1 MCAGMDK
8 MKVRVEQIGE
18 LYYPQYRRMCVWRNF
33 TKLAGHEYEVSVKF
47 DNLEE
52 AKQYAKK
59 FDNII
64 HEVN

>member
-1 MCAGMDK
+1 

-33 TKLAGHEYEVSVKF
+33 KTPVSVMPGQIYEVSVKF
-47 DNLEE
+47 DSLEE

>member
-1 MCAGMDK
+1 

-33 TKLAGHEYEVSVKF
+33 TKLSDLPGQIYEVSVKF
-47 DNLEE
+47 TSLEE
-52 AKQYAKK
+52 AIKYAKK
-59 FDNII
+59 FNKTI

>member
-1 MCAGMDK
+1 

-18 LYYPQYRRMCVWRNF
+18 VYYPQYRRMCIWRNF
-33 TKLAGHEYEVSVKF
+33 TKLADLHGQMYNIDVKF

>member
-1 MCAGMDK
+1 

-33 TKLAGHEYEVSVKF
+33 TKLVGPEYEVSIKF
-47 DNLEE
+47 DNLEK

-59 FDNII
+59 LDNVI
-64 HEVN
+64 HGVN

>member
-1 MCAGMDK
+1 

-18 LYYPQYRRMCVWRNF
+18 LYYPQYRRMCLWRNF
-33 TKLAGHEYEVSVKF
+33 RKLAFLPEPMHNIDVKF

-59 FDNII
+59 FDNVI

>member
-1 MCAGMDK
+1 
-8 MKVRVEQIGE
+8 MKVRVEQIGK
-18 LYYPQYRRMCVWRNF
+18 LYYPQYRRMCLWRNF
-33 TKLAGHEYEVSVKF
+33 KIPASVMPGQIYEVSVKF

-59 FDNII
+59 FYNII

>member
-1 MCAGMDK
+1 

-18 LYYPQYRRMCVWRNF
+18 LYYPQYRRMCLWWNF
-33 TKLAGHEYEVSVKF
+33 KTPASVLPGQIYEVSVKF
-47 DNLEE
+47 ANLEE

-59 FDNII
+59 YAKII

>member
-1 MCAGMDK
+1 

-33 TKLAGHEYEVSVKF
+33 KTPVSVMPGQIYEVSVKF
-47 DNLEE
+47 DSLEE
-52 AKQYAKK
+52 AIKYAKK
-59 FDNII
+59 FDKTI

>member
-1 MCAGMDK
+1 

-18 LYYPQYRRMCVWRNF
+18 VYYPQYRRMCAWRNF
-33 TKLAGHEYEVSVKF
+33 KTQASVIPGQIYEVSVKF
-47 DNLEE
+47 DSLEE

>member
-1 MCAGMDK
+1 

-18 LYYPQYRRMCVWRNF
+18 LYYPQYRRMCLWRNF
-33 TKLAGHEYEVSVKF
+33 KTQVSVMLGQIYDIDVKF
-47 DNLEE
+47 DSLEE

-59 FDNII
+59 FDKTI

>member
-1 MCAGMDK
+1 

-18 LYYPQYRRMCVWRNF
+18 LYYPQYRRMYIWRNF
-33 TKLAGHEYEVSVKF
+33 KTPASVIPGYTYEVSVKF
-47 DNLEE
+47 DNLEK
-52 AKQYAKK
+52 AIQYAKK

>member
-1 MCAGMDK
+1 MTPASAM
-8 MKVRVEQIGE
+8 
-18 LYYPQYRRMCVWRNF
+18 P
-33 TKLAGHEYEVSVKF
+33 GHTYDIDVKF

-64 HEVN
+64 HEVD

>member
-1 MCAGMDK
+1 

-18 LYYPQYRRMCVWRNF
+18 LYYPQYRRMCLWRNF
-33 TKLAGHEYEVSVKF
+33 KTTVSTMPGHTYYIDVKF
-47 DNLEE
+47 TSLEE

-64 HEVN
+64 HEVD

>member
-1 MCAGMDK
+1 MT
-8 MKVRVEQIGE
+8 VRVEQIGE

-33 TKLAGHEYEVSVKF
+33 TKLSDLSGQIYEVSVKF

>member
-1 MCAGMDK
+1 

-33 TKLAGHEYEVSVKF
+33 KTQASIMSGQVYEVSVKF
-47 DNLEE
+47 ASLEE

-59 FDNII
+59 FDKTI

>member
-1 MCAGMDK
+1 

-18 LYYPQYRRMCVWRNF
+18 LYYPWRNF
-33 TKLAGHEYEVSVKF
+33 MRIVGHEPYHETIKF

>member
-1 MCAGMDK
+1 MYK

-33 TKLAGHEYEVSVKF
+33 KTPASVMPGQIYEVSVKF
-47 DNLEE
+47 ANLEE

-59 FDNII
+59 FDKII